1 MWLKS
6 TELPNYEL
14 ERRGDQRERRE
25 SEEKQGE
32 QEARERNPC
41 WLPFRRKISC
51 LFMRPMSYLLHK
63 GQSVHLFKV
72 SVFPLSSPP
81 CNKCRGYVIIGPR
94 RITGLADC
102 DDCIKA
108 CGTFV
113 SSSAHL
119 QMSSWS
125 ETQGDKNDDFVQS
138 RYDARR
144 GKVIKG
150 QRWRRWTRDLLH
162 QSTNH
167 DRRPKIKTW
176 RPFSVIHLLKS
187 WSQASDNWEYQ
198 KKDIMVRQFEGV

>member
-1 MWLKS
+1 MQRKLLLRVKRDEMRFAAACATWTTPAAEKIICKWAFWCIDYHIIVDMIKIDWIAKLLAEK
-6 TELPNYEL
+6 
-14 ERRGDQRERRE
+14 ERSAAWEEREQE
-25 SEEKQGE
+25 VEEKQGKQGE

-125 ETQGDKNDDFVQS
+125 ET
-138 RYDARR
+138 
-144 GKVIKG
+144 
-150 QRWRRWTRDLLH
+150 
-162 QSTNH
+162 
-167 DRRPKIKTW
+167 
-176 RPFSVIHLLKS
+176 
-187 WSQASDNWEYQ
+187 
-198 KKDIMVRQFEGV
+198 

>member
-1 MWLKS
+1 MIKIDWISKLLAEK
-6 TELPNYEL
+6 
-14 ERRGDQRERRE
+14 ERRE
-25 SEEKQGE
+25 AEREREVEEKQGE

-81 CNKCRGYVIIGPR
+81 CNKCKGYVIIGPW

-113 SSSAHL
+113 SSSSHL
-119 QMSSWS
+119 QMSSWRQTWS
-125 ETQGDKNDDFVQS
+125 DKSGVFAQLLRLATGQGD
-138 RYDARR
+138 
-144 GKVIKG
+144 
-150 QRWRRWTRDLLH
+150 
-162 QSTNH
+162 
-167 DRRPKIKTW
+167 
-176 RPFSVIHLLKS
+176 
-187 WSQASDNWEYQ
+187 
-198 KKDIMVRQFEGV
+198 

>member
-1 MWLKS
+1 MV
-6 TELPNYEL
+6 
-14 ERRGDQRERRE
+14 ERGEMRFAAACGTCIKHQQQRKIIHKWAFWFADNRIIVDVIKIDGIAKAEADRRAAQEAEKERE
-25 SEEKQGE
+25 VEEKQGK

-119 QMSSWS
+119 
-125 ETQGDKNDDFVQS
+125 
-138 RYDARR
+138 
-144 GKVIKG
+144 
-150 QRWRRWTRDLLH
+150 
-162 QSTNH
+162 
-167 DRRPKIKTW
+167 
-176 RPFSVIHLLKS
+176 
-187 WSQASDNWEYQ
+187 
-198 KKDIMVRQFEGV
+198 

>member
-1 MWLKS
+1 MCDTCTTPAAENIIYKWAFWCIDYRIIVDMIKIDWIAKLAEKEMS
-6 TELPNYEL
+6 AAREAA
-14 ERRGDQRERRE
+14 RERE
-25 SEEKQGE
+25 VEEKQGK

-51 LFMRPMSYLLHK
+51 LFMLPMSYLLHK

-81 CNKCRGYVIIGPR
+81 CNKCRGYVIIGPQ
-94 RITGLADC
+94 RITGLTDC

-125 ETQGDKNDDFVQS
+125 ERQKRHFASYYNTQQGQ
-138 RYDARR
+138 
-144 GKVIKG
+144 VIKG
-150 QRWRRWTRDLLH
+150 QSRQWTHDLL
-162 QSTNH
+162 
-167 DRRPKIKTW
+167 
-176 RPFSVIHLLKS
+176 
-187 WSQASDNWEYQ
+187 
-198 KKDIMVRQFEGV
+198 